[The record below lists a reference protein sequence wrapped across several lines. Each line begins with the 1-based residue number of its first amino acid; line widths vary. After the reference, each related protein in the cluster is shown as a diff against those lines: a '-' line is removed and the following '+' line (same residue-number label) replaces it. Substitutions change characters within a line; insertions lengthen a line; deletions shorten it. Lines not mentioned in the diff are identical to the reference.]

1 MQKKTIETQFTIC
14 SYNELD
20 NTAQHLI
27 NKAKEQTKTSYSPYS
42 SFRVGAAVL
51 LENGEIVTG
60 SNQENAAYPSG
71 ICAERVAI
79 FYANAQYPDVPVKAI
94 AIAGYTNGKYV
105 QLPIT
110 PCGACRQVLL
120 ETEIRFEKDIKI
132 FLYGEEHVCMLNN
145 VKELLPL
152 SFVKE
157 SLKG

>member
-1 MQKKTIETQFTIC
+1 MQKKTIETQLTIC
-14 SYNELD
+14 NYNELGH
-20 NTAQHLI
+20 TAQLLI
-27 NKAKEQTKTSYSPYS
+27 NKAKEQTEKSYSPYS
-42 SFRVGAAVL
+42 AFRVGAAVL
-51 LENGEIVTG
+51 LENGEIITG

-94 AIAGYTNGKYV
+94 AIAGHTNGKYV
-105 QLPIT
+105 QQPIT

-120 ETEIRFEKDIKI
+120 ETEIRFEKDIKV
-132 FLYGEEHVCMLNN
+132 FLYGEEHICMLDN

-152 SFVKE
+152 SFVKD